1 MGLAIYNNIIL
12 AVNFPMVVY
21 RKLMGLKGSF
31 TDLED
36 WNPVLYNSLKS
47 MLDYEEND
55 MEEVFVQTFKIS
67 YKDIFGNTLFHE
79 LKTNGDNIFV
89 NQDNKQVASINY
101 FCIS

>member
-1 MGLAIYNNIIL
+1 
-12 AVNFPMVVY
+12 MVVY

-89 NQDNKQVASINY
+89 NQDNKQVASINFVFVY
-101 FCIS
+101 FKS